1 MITPLEPQ
9 CADSGRY
16 NSKET
21 AQILDINRATL
32 RKHANE
38 GYIRFG
44 IRKSNNRRFFLGA
57 EIKKYWRQ
65 QY

>member
-21 AQILDINRATL
+21 AKILGIHINTL
-32 RKHANE
+32 KRHADQ
-38 GYIRFG
+38 GYIRYG
-44 IRKSNNRRFFLGA
+44 IRQCNRRKFFFGH
-57 EIKKYWRQ
+57 EIKRYWRA